1 MAGRAAGIGLPNK
14 SSLEVQM
21 RYSDTQKPPQVENNK
36 FFEEGIHLSTS
47 FVIIYYNDCVGI

>member
-21 RYSDTQKPPQVENNK
+21 RYSDIQKPPQADNHK
-36 FFEEGIHLSTS
+36 FCEEGIFFLTS
-47 FVIIYYNDCVGI
+47 FVIITKLTDLYR